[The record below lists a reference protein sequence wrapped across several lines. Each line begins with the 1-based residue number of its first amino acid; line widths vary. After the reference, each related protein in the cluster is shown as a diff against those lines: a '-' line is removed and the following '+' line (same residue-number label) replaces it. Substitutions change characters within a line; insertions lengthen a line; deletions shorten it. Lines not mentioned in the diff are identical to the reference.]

1 MDFKNLSRGVWDRH
15 DCISSVL
22 RKTQQGSDKFARR
35 YGVSL
40 CFVGFFLSSLISPS
54 AEAASLDQSAETARA
69 LQLSQWAMCLLRVA
83 LPDHRGLLNR
93 VGCVVTVQNIN
104 VVNPDNRQKGL
115 CYHLFC

>member
-40 CFVGFFLSSLISPS
+40 CFVGGFFCLLSSHPLLKRPRLINLRRQLAHCNYHSGRCACCES
-54 AEAASLDQSAETARA
+54 LFQITEA
-69 LQLSQWAMCLLRVA
+69 C
-83 LPDHRGLLNR
+83 
-93 VGCVVTVQNIN
+93 
-104 VVNPDNRQKGL
+104 
-115 CYHLFC
+115 